1 MNIEKEQIITDF
13 YTAFAN
19 KDAEKMVSYY
29 ADDVV
34 FNDSVFKN
42 LRGEEAKDM
51 WRMLLSSSTDLK
63 VSFSN
68 VDATGNLGSANWEAI
83 YLFSKTGNKVHN
95 KIKAVFEFENG
106 KIIRHTDDFDFWK
119 WSGMALGMSGKLLGW
134 SSFMQGKVKDTAQ
147 KALDKYRQNKR
158 QVVDSKI

>member
-13 YTAFAN
+13 YTAFMN
-19 KDAEKMVSYY
+19 KDAEKMISYY

-34 FNDSVFKN
+34 FNDPVFKN
-42 LRGEEAKDM
+42 LKGEEAKDM
-51 WRMLLSSSTDLK
+51 WRMLLSSAKELK

-83 YLFSKTGNKVHN
+83 YPFSKTGNIVHN
-95 KIKAVFEFENG
+95 KIKAKFEFENG
-106 KIIRHTDDFDFWK
+106 KIIRHTDDFDLWK
-119 WSGMALGMSGKLLGW
+119 WSGMALGISGKLLGW
-134 SSFMQGKVKDTAQ
+134 SSFMQNKIKDTAQ
-147 KALDKYRQNKR
+147 KTLDKYRQNKR